1 MSRVVFPE
9 NIGPKMMWSSDII
22 GLIEICLYLSLGVL
36 TNGGSYERGFLR
48 TGVLTNGGSY
58 EPGVYEKVYR
68 VVKKV

>member
-22 GLIEICLYLSLGVL
+22 GLIEICLYLSLGVR
-36 TNGGSYERGFLR
+36 TNGGSYERQ
-48 TGVLTNGGSY
+48 
-58 EPGVYEKVYR
+58 GVYEKVYR

>member
-22 GLIEICLYLSLGVL
+22 GLIEICLYLSLG
-36 TNGGSYERGFLR
+36 GYYER
-48 TGVLTNGGSY
+48 GVLTNGGFLRTR
-58 EPGVYEKVYR
+58 GFYEKVYR

>member
-48 TGVLTNGGSY
+48 TR
-58 EPGVYEKVYR
+58 GVYEKVYR

>member
-36 TNGGSYERGFLR
+36 TNGGSYE
-48 TGVLTNGGSY
+48 
-58 EPGVYEKVYR
+58 PGVYEKVYR